1 MKLKYMLLFFSLGVL
16 VVACTDTKPKKTS
29 ELTEKIKV
37 VVPPSKKQTKK
48 YNTVEGFFENYENTN
63 RVIWQK
69 PELVIDLFGNL
80 SDKVIADV
88 GTGSG
93 YFALRLA
100 KKSKRVIAIDIDK
113 KYLNYIDSVK
123 NKELPE
129 SVGTRVETRLGTE
142 DDPNLSDGE
151 LDAAVISNTYMYIS
165 NRVDYLKKLK
175 AGLNQNGR
183 VLIIDFKRKK
193 TPIGPPPKFRIPL
206 YQVELELEEAGFRNI
221 TTNDCMLDYQYVIIA
236 EK

>member
-1 MKLKYMLLFFSLGVL
+1 MKLIHIWLLFLLGISVG
-16 VVACTDTKPKKTS
+16 ACTDVKPKKTREES
-29 ELTEKIKV
+29 EKTKEIR
-37 VVPPSKKQTKK
+37 PSNKKPLKK
-48 YNTVEGFFENYENTN
+48 YNTIEGFFENYENTN

-69 PELVIDLFGNL
+69 PELVIDLFGDL

-88 GTGSG
+88 GAGRG

-100 KKSKRVIAIDIDK
+100 KKAKRVIAIDIDQK
-113 KYLNYIDSVK
+113 FLTYIDSVK
-123 NKELPE
+123 NTELAKPL
-129 SVGTRVETRLGTE
+129 GAKVETRLGTE
-142 DDPNLSDGE
+142 DDPNLSTGE

-175 AGLNQNGR
+175 LGLNDNGR
-183 VLIIDFKRKK
+183 VLIIDFKKK
-193 TPIGPPPKFRIPL
+193 RTPIGPPSKFRIPL